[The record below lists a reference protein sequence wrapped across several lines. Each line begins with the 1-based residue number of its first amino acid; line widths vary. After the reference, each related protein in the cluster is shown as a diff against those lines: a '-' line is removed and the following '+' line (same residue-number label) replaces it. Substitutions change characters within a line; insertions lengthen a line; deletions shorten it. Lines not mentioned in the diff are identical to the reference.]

1 MSLFIFLQRP
11 PQSFLTN
18 LERGEESK
26 GAQRDDASSG
36 GKTCMDQLVMWKWD
50 KRGRPLRIIQKKTR
64 SCKYMQLWC
73 DRKLHWFLEFFYI
86 KAHVRIQHICT
97 FTQCIVY
104 IFLAVELKSKS
115 FLIDAQNWTFSPL
128 VRLICRR
135 SDDTFITVISGRK
148 QWSREVCDI
157 PADDLSLAVVIRD
170 APSCPLREAPPS
182 NTTADQR
189 RRRKKNLF
197 ICDPHV
203 LTLLLTMTAD
213 DHIRP
218 FLQM

>member
-104 IFLAVELKSKS
+104 ISLAVELKSKS
-115 FLIDAQNWTFSPL
+115 FFNRCTKLNFLSTCTSYLPAFWRHIHHSDFWEKAVESRGVWHSCWWPL
-128 VRLICRR
+128 
-135 SDDTFITVISGRK
+135 
-148 QWSREVCDI
+148 SRCG
-157 PADDLSLAVVIRD
+157 
-170 APSCPLREAPPS
+170 
-182 NTTADQR
+182 N
-189 RRRKKNLF
+189 
-197 ICDPHV
+197 
-203 LTLLLTMTAD
+203 
-213 DHIRP
+213 
-218 FLQM
+218 